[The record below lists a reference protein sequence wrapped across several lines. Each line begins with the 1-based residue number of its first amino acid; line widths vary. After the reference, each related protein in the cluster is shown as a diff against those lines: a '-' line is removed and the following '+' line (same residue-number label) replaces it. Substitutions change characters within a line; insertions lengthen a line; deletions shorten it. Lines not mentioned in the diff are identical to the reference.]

1 MQTKFVINW
10 EISKHMFYF
19 EVHDVKNKDYI
30 ISNVKFIIVSQIFAI
45 NLVISELKKF
55 RFQK

>member
-1 MQTKFVINW
+1 
-10 EISKHMFYF
+10 MFYF
-19 EVHDVKNKDYI
+19 EVHDVKNKDNI